1 MCQDKILFVGS
12 LILLGLAIFVSIKY
26 IKKDSQKESY
36 NGGCY
41 RTVSLGT
48 DCRTN
53 CNMCKGFS
61 NSYDYLCPHN
71 CRNNGVAVCNQGK
84 MM

>member
-1 MCQDKILFVGS
+1 MCQDKILFIVAV
-12 LILLGLAIFVSIKY
+12 ILLGVSIYVSVKY
-26 IKKDSQKESY
+26 IKKDSSESY
-36 NGGCY
+36 CSGCY

-53 CNMCKGFS
+53 CGMCKGFS

-71 CRNNGVAVCNQGK
+71 CRNMGVAVCNQGK

>member
-1 MCQDKILFVGS
+1 MCHNILFLWS
-12 LILLGLAIFVSIKY
+12 LVLLIIVIVLSIRY
-26 IKKDSQKESY
+26 MKKDSKKESY
-36 NGGCY
+36 RQGCY

-61 NSYDYLCPHN
+61 NSYDYLCPNN
-71 CRNNGVAVCNQGK
+71 CRNMGIATCDQGK